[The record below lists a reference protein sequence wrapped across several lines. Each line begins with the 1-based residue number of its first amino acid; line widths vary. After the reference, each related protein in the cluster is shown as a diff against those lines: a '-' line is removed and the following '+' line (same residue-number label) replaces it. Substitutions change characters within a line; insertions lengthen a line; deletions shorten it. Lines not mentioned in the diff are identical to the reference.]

1 MQSFCDAFCR
11 NADGSWMCVAPATIK
26 GPHEHIEA
34 EPGRVYRRGTRGTAG
49 LLAAFL
55 DIEDAVRKE
64 TVAAI
69 RRLRARHRRSR

>member
-26 GPHEHIEA
+26 GPHEHIQA
-34 EPGRVYRRGTRGTAG
+34 TPGMVYRHDTKGTAG
-49 LLAAFL
+49 VLAAFL

-69 RRLRARHRRSR
+69 TRLRGRHRRAR